1 MTGSTIAA
9 LFHADDDAGWARSVD
24 DVAQG
29 VQRTEIF
36 RPARCVG
43 ILRVVVDEADDAN
56 ARLRVRVNV
65 LGDIRQQRTVSDQ

>member
-9 LFHADDDAGWARSVD
+9 LFHADHDAGWARGAD

-36 RPARCVG
+36 RPARRVG
-43 ILRVVVDEADDAN
+43 ILRVIVDEADDAN

-65 LGDIRQQRTVSDQ
+65 LGDIRQQRTVSDE